1 LQPPETRNNVKT
13 IVKISDLPGHKNEY
27 EISRRVDCLLGMNT
41 GAVASTRAACAKQAS
56 DPNGPLDWRDEEAAW
71 LCNKVSSSSTTPV
84 ILSCAKYL
92 YDPNGYNL
100 NSTEAT
106 RFVAR

>member
-1 LQPPETRNNVKT
+1 MNMKYLGVL
-13 IVKISDLPGHKNEY
+13 IV
-27 EISRRVDCLLGMNT
+27 LLGMNT

-106 RFVAR
+106 RFCRKMTTTPSSILHKAV